1 MRSTTPDQLN
11 QLIVVNRRPAHDLPE
26 YILGDSITRF
36 IRSNITAPGY
46 YIWSNTFQDYDI
58 VEFFDTHW
66 YRIFANKGSYFTCLN
81 DCIEPET
88 ESTGYWKITDPQ
100 HSQYTAPSQHPPL
113 PFSVAGPSRLSER
126 VRTPTPVLTEPREPR
141 CISFEEDEPSPAF
154 AENPDL
160 SPESPRDAHLAFTFE
175 QQQEEVLVALFQ
187 HILDV

>member
-1 MRSTTPDQLN
+1 MASLSEPFDPDQLN

-81 DCIEPET
+81 DCIKPET

-100 HSQYTAPSQHPPL
+100 HPQYTAPPQHPPL
-113 PFSVAGPSRLSER
+113 PFSAAGLSRLSARSKCPRATTRKSSNTKQAQILTVSIGSHR
-126 VRTPTPVLTEPREPR
+126 VRSQRTASTT
-141 CISFEEDEPSPAF
+141 
-154 AENPDL
+154 
-160 SPESPRDAHLAFTFE
+160 T
-175 QQQEEVLVALFQ
+175 
-187 HILDV
+187 